1 MLPQATHLTKQSETS
16 AELTNSPDNAKA
28 THLGSYTPYE
38 GCLPVTKPRSVQ
50 KQFPVSVLDSNR
62 RMAFHTPDSMK
73 TKLLTSIATVLLSG
87 LSLPAANIAWVSYHP
102 ADNTPSAAAAAAGF
116 TNASDVRYTAL
127 LAAQGHTV
135 TRFVRT
141 ADLQNYPDLMVAL
154 NTNNLVIISR
164 SVPSGDFDTLPEAAA
179 WNSSI
184 TVPLMALGGYA
195 NRGSR
200 LGFVTG
206 ETIPDVNSNP
216 MRLLVKAPAH
226 PIFAGVSLN
235 PTNLM
240 VNPYSQRVIYTNS
253 ITGATNL
260 QVGISVTTTAL
271 VPGGTALATVGTPG
285 DAAFNGAVIAEYP
298 AGSKSQ
304 RGDVFAAKRLV
315 FLTGSRE
322 SGITGEGSG
331 ICDLLADGEKL
342 FLNAVTYMTTPQV
355 PKCTLALVGATNL
368 VAGDT
373 WTFTAGPIG
382 DSPLSFQWYK
392 DGAPITEF
400 TNAVLAF
407 TNLASSDAGAYQLI
421 VTNPVGS
428 ATSTLARLD
437 FHVFA
442 PANLT
447 NSIISYW
454 PLDTILGTKTPDLVS
469 GYDMTLVKMGAT
481 NVMPGKWGNAFAF
494 DTAAQTSLERI
505 NTPGEDLPIYNHPDF
520 TVSLWVNGLPQSDH
534 RVFAEGNL
542 TNTTPTW
549 SLGTHNS
556 ATAPDATV
564 DIYLRN
570 DAGAVGG
577 DHRHS
582 TALGYDSTWHHVTYV
597 QRDIGGGSMKAQLF
611 VDGVLD
617 PVVITPVRPSTL
629 QTTAIGAWRRAST
642 SSWFTGMIDEVA
654 AWSRALSAEEVQM
667 LQTTYITNPP
677 TRMQPLAINGFKADL
692 GAVAKGDSTILRW
705 DVSKDA
711 TLVTINQLG
720 DVTAQTIVGIGTNV
734 ITLNTNTQFV
744 LTVKRGADTL
754 SATTSVAVVQG
765 IDPGW
770 LLLDNFD
777 RYAEGNLLGAGYWI
791 DPHGN
796 SAQVVGYN
804 GNKVLKT
811 TTGDS
816 IVYLS
821 LRDLTVLEG
830 QTRSLFFRMIPLSD
844 TARGITNIVGLTDK
858 SQRGYA
864 DEFANIGPVVY
875 LAPFTN
881 DVMGITTNAWYMGAR
896 DGFQGNNVSNPID
909 YPGEPL
915 LTNVIYNVW
924 IDITNASMS
933 DFQSDTFTVYIQ
945 KEGETTRTNLVTD
958 YLSDR
963 DLYYLDPVLGGMAP
977 NLDKLVVFGNSA
989 TYGVLFDDFYLS
1001 KSGYNASVPRPYG
1014 YTGPLASPPAIA
1026 WSGSQLEIRWASG
1039 TLQQS
1044 DSLAGPWSDV
1054 PGATAPTYKTTPTG
1068 TGKYYRTR
1076 Q

>member
-1 MLPQATHLTKQSETS
+1 
-16 AELTNSPDNAKA
+16 
-28 THLGSYTPYE
+28 
-38 GCLPVTKPRSVQ
+38 
-50 KQFPVSVLDSNR
+50 
-62 RMAFHTPDSMK
+62 MK

-87 LSLPAANIAWVSYHP
+87 LSLPAANIAWVSFHP
-102 ADNTPSAAAAAAGF
+102 ADNTPSTAAAAAGF

-135 TRFVRT
+135 TRYVRT
-141 ADLQNYPDLMVAL
+141 VDLQNYPDLIAAF
-154 NTNNLVIISR
+154 NTNDLVIISR
-164 SVPSGDFDTLPEAAA
+164 CAPSGDFDTLPETAA
-179 WNSSI
+179 WNSSV
-184 TVPLMALGGYA
+184 TVPLMACGGYA

-206 ETIPDVNSNP
+206 DTIPDVNSNP
-216 MRLLVKAPAH
+216 MRLLVKTPSH

-235 PTNLM
+235 ATNLM
-240 VNPYSQRVIYTNS
+240 VNPFSQRVIYTNS
-253 ITGATNL
+253 TTGATNL
-260 QVGISVTTTAL
+260 QLGISVTTTAL

-298 AGSKSQ
+298 KGSKSQ
-304 RGDVFAAKRLV
+304 RGDVFSAKRLV

-322 SGITGEGSG
+322 SGITTEGSG

-368 VAGDT
+368 VVGDA

-382 DSPLSFQWYK
+382 SDPLSYQWYK
-392 DGAPITEF
+392 DGAPITDS
-400 TNAVLAF
+400 TNAALAF
-407 TNLASSDAGAYQLI
+407 TNLAPTDAGAYQLI
-421 VTNPVGS
+421 ITNPMGS

-442 PANLT
+442 PASIT

-481 NVMPGKWGNAFAF
+481 NVVAGKWGNAFLF
-494 DTAAQTSLERI
+494 DTVAQTSLERA
-505 NTPGEDLPIYNHPDF
+505 NAPGEALPIYNFPDF
-520 TVSLWVNGLPQSDH
+520 TVSLWVNGPIQSDH

-542 TNTTPTW
+542 TNTTPMW

-570 DAGAVGG
+570 DAGNVGG

-582 TALGYDSTWHHVTYV
+582 TALGYDSTWHHVAYV
-597 QRDIGGGSMKAQLF
+597 QRDIGGGNMKAQLF

-629 QTTAIGAWRRAST
+629 QTTAIGAMKRAGT
-642 SSWFTGMIDEVA
+642 SAWFTGMIDEVA
-654 AWSRALSAEEVQM
+654 AWSRALSAEEIQK
-667 LQTTYITNPP
+667 LQTSYITNPP
-677 TRMQPLAINGFKADL
+677 TRLQPLTINGFKADL

-711 TLVTINQLG
+711 TQVTINQLG
-720 DVTAQTIVGIGTNV
+720 DVTAQTSVGIGTNV
-734 ITLNTNTQFV
+734 ITLTTNTQFV
-744 LTVKRGADTL
+744 LTVKRGTDIL
-754 SATTSVAVVQG
+754 SATTSVAVVEG

-777 RYAEGNLLGAGYWI
+777 RYAEGNLLNAGYWT

-804 GNKVLKT
+804 GNKVVKT

-816 IVYLS
+816 IVYLA

-830 QTRSLFFRMIPLSD
+830 QTRSLFFRMITIGD

-864 DEFANIGPVVY
+864 DEYANIGPVIY
-875 LAPFTN
+875 LAAFTN
-881 DVMGITTNAWYMGAR
+881 DMMGITTNAWYMGAR
-896 DGFQGNNVSNPID
+896 YGYQGGNVSNPID
-909 YPGEPL
+909 YPVEPF

-924 IDITNASMS
+924 IDVTNASMADYMS
-933 DFQSDTFTVYIQ
+933 DVFTVYIQ
-945 KEGETTRTNLVTD
+945 KEGDTTRSNLITD

-963 DLYYLDPVLGGMAP
+963 DISYQDPVLGGMAP
-977 NLDKLVVFGNSA
+977 NLDKLIVLGNNA
-989 TYGVLFDDFYLS
+989 TYSVLFDDFYLS
-1001 KSGYNASVPRPYG
+1001 KSGYNASIPRPYG
-1014 YTGPLASPPAIA
+1014 YTGPVASPPTIA

-1039 TLQQS
+1039 TLQQA
-1044 DSLAGPWSDV
+1044 DALTGPWADV
-1054 PGATAPTYKTTPTG
+1054 AGATAPSYKTTPSG